1 MNNKGTRVIDLFE
14 GASLHGIGDTVQQHI
29 HDSVAQD
36 SAQAM
41 VWGAVKSEAAE
52 CLEKA
57 LNLDV
62 FEVFGRVW
70 AKARELKEYADVK
83 KYPPDQ
89 TVIVHLGKHDLVAKE
104 KPVLD
109 VMIGGVQLP
118 VLEFA
123 LNLTAHFEAVAL
135 TVRGGRIY
143 TITPGDCSAKA
154 ELKYGDAKL
163 ASNETP
169 KLHVPGQISLG
180 DGIAIA

>member
-1 MNNKGTRVIDLFE
+1 MSSKGTRVIDLFE

-29 HDSVAQD
+29 HDSAAQD
-36 SAQAM
+36 STQAM
-41 VWGAVKSEAAE
+41 VWDAVKSEAAE
-52 CLEKA
+52 RLEEA
-57 LNLDV
+57 LDLDV
-62 FEVFGRVW
+62 FAVFGQVW
-70 AKARELKEYADVK
+70 AKARELKEYTDAK
-83 KYPPDQ
+83 KYPPEQ
-89 TVIVHLGKHDLVAKE
+89 TVIVHLGKHDMVARE
-104 KPVLD
+104 KPILD
-109 VMIGGVQLP
+109 VKIGGVRLP

-143 TITPGDCSAKA
+143 TITPGDCSAKV